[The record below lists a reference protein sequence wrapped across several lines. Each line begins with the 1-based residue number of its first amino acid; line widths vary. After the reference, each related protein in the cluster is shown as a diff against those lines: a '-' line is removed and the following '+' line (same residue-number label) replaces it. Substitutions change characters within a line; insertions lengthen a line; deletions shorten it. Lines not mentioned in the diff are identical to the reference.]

1 MTFSVKLLVL
11 FCMMFCHVVDDYYL
25 QGILANMKQQSWWKK
40 NVPNKMYEHDFIVA
54 LIVHAFS
61 WSFMISV
68 PVFFVNK
75 NYIFICFM
83 IIVNMFLHALIDD
96 LKSNKR
102 KINLIQDQVTHFF
115 QILVTWGVLV
125 AVA

>member
-1 MTFSVKLLVL
+1 MDFSVKLLVL
-11 FCMMFCHVVDDYYL
+11 FCMMFCHVIDDFYL
-25 QGILANMKQQSWWKK
+25 QGILAKMKQQSWWKE
-40 NVPNKMYEHDFIVA
+40 NAPDKMYEHDYIVA
-54 LIVHAFS
+54 LIIHAFS

-68 PVFFVNK
+68 PVFFVGK

-96 LKSNKR
+96 LKANQR
-102 KINLIQDQVTHFF
+102 KINLIHDQVTHFL

-125 AVA
+125 MVA

>member
-1 MTFSVKLLVL
+1 
-11 FCMMFCHVVDDYYL
+11 
-25 QGILANMKQQSWWKK
+25 
-40 NVPNKMYEHDFIVA
+40 MYEHDYIVA
-54 LIVHAFS
+54 LIIHAFS
-61 WSFMISV
+61 WSFMISI
-68 PVFFVNK
+68 PVFFVSK

-96 LKSNKR
+96 LKANKR
-102 KINLIQDQVTHFF
+102 KINLIQDQTVHFF